1 MMIVIHAMPSRQRGV
16 VLAVSLIMLLV
27 ITLLGVT
34 AMQSTLLQERMAG
47 NVREVNLAF
56 QAAEAALRDGE
67 KVLAALTVR
76 PTTCSTAPC
85 SSSVWA
91 RDVLLVE
98 PAAQT
103 AAWWTANGQE
113 YGADAS
119 QEITE
124 GVAADPYFV
133 IEELDFIPDSLRLGH
148 GVPVGRHYYRTAAHG
163 VSASETSRSVVE
175 STFVRRF

>member
-1 MMIVIHAMPSRQRGV
+1 MMIVVHAMPGRQRGV

-47 NVREVNLAF
+47 NVREVNMAF

-85 SSSVWA
+85 SSVWA
-91 RDVLLVE
+91 RDVLAE

-103 AAWWTANGQE
+103 ATWWTTNGQE
-113 YGADAS
+113 YGADAT

>member
-1 MMIVIHAMPSRQRGV
+1 MTTVIHAMPKRQRGV
-16 VLAVSLIMLLV
+16 VLAISLIVLLV

-47 NVREVNLAF
+47 NTREVSMAF

-67 KVLAALTVR
+67 KVLAALTAP

-85 SSSVWA
+85 SSVWA
-91 RDVLLVE
+91 RDVLAE
-98 PAAQT
+98 PAAQI
-103 AAWWTANGQE
+103 ASWWTTNGQE
-113 YGADAS
+113 YGVDAS

-124 GVAADPYFV
+124 GVDSDPYFV

-163 VSASETSRSVVE
+163 VSASQTSRSVVE